1 MTLKNNYWLSC
12 LYSNSLIMNT
22 LDVIKSRR
30 SVRNYTG
37 DKLDIGLISEIIN
50 YWLYAPSAHN
60 QQSWKY
66 YIISKSEDRT
76 FLSELMEFWKM
87 LKNAWWCILAC
98 FDKEFVRSFEFVQQ
112 DMWASIQNI
121 LLAAHEKWV
130 WAVWLW
136 LYPHEE
142 IMSKISEHFN
152 LPENIVPFAIISMW
166 IQDWELPE
174 KRLRIEWKVEI
185 I

>member
-1 MTLKNNYWLSC
+1 MSC

-30 SVRNYTG
+30 SVRNYTC
-37 DKLDIGLISEIIN
+37 DKLDIDLISEIIN

-130 WAVWLW
+130 WTVWLW

-142 IMSKISEHFN
+142 IMSKISEHFI

-174 KRLRIEWKVEI
+174 KRLKIEWKVEI